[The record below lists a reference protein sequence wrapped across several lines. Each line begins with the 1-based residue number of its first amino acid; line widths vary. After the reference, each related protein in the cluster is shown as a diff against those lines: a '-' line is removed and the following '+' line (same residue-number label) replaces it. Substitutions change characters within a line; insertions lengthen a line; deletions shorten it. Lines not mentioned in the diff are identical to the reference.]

1 MRPVE
6 ISGGN
11 SIEIRPLKRKEI
23 QQLSRYNIG
32 YMRCDLYK
40 LAPEEQDAGI
50 DAVLAT
56 QFKVEELEGISN
68 PDNLKLFNE
77 IIAETYSS
85 EDEEKNLSRSGP
97 SDQTLGEE
105 STADNA

>member
-56 QFKVEELEGISN
+56 QIDAAVLEEISN
-68 PDNLKLFNE
+68 PDNLKLFNG
-77 IIAETYSS
+77 IIAETYGHG
-85 EDEEKNLSRSGP
+85 DEEKNSSGSGP
-97 SDQTLGEE
+97 SDQTPGEE